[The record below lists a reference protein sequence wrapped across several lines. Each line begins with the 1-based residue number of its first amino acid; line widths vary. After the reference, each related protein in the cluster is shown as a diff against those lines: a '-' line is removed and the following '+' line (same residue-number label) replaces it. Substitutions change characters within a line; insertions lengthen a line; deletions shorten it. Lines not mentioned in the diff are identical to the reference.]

1 MNQTLSFLA
10 RYHHQVI
17 LAGCLASVVGP
28 LWISAQAGSL
38 AQIGGCVVLVIL
50 ALLTYRLQVNW
61 PEPKYFLDRFV
72 KEMTS
77 NLLYGAFAVG
87 VGLMMSGHHDKL
99 IGLLVGWGFLAVG
112 VVTLA
117 LTVRTLIRHIPVWA
131 SLAEDYQVLDLER
144 KNGLQLSPV
153 SLELHNLGSF
163 TYTSLKTGISGTP
176 KAPATADT
184 ATWEET
190 CQNMTEAVV
199 LDLYAR
205 GHMVLERRWVLRPWK
220 PSVRTALYQAM
231 QRGWLDSDT
240 GQVTSKGSAVLHNVK
255 VAAAEP
261 EFVAVANL
269 RASFLATLQEND

>member
-1 MNQTLSFLA
+1 MNQTLSFLT
-10 RYHHQVI
+10 RYQHQVI
-17 LAGCLASVVGP
+17 LAACLASVVGP
-28 LWISAQAGSL
+28 LWISAEAGSL

-61 PEPKYFLDRFV
+61 PETKYFLDRFIHDT
-72 KEMTS
+72 TS
-77 NLLYGAFAVG
+77 KLLYGTFAVG
-87 VGLMMSGHHDKL
+87 VGLMMTASPVKI
-99 IGLLVGWGFLAVG
+99 IGLFVGWVLLAVG
-112 VVTLA
+112 VLTLA
-117 LTVRTLIRHIPVWA
+117 RTVKDLIRHIPVWA
-131 SLAEDYQVLDLER
+131 SLAEDYQLLDLER

-163 TYTSLKTGISGTP
+163 MSTSLNPGTSGTP

-184 ATWEET
+184 STWEET

-205 GHMVLERRWVLRPWK
+205 GHMVLERRWMLHPWK

-240 GQVTSKGSAVLHNVK
+240 GQVTAKGSAVLHNVK
-255 VAAAEP
+255 VAVAEP